1 MAQLNIFYIT
11 KNTMSE
17 FIGIDKKIEDACSLH
32 GGRITGS
39 GMGPEGREVVVE
51 VFPDTEV
58 KNVVLALNKMHQR
71 MIPAPLKFKVDIHLG
86 C

>member
-11 KNTMSE
+11 KDTVTDM
-17 FIGIDKKIEDACSLH
+17 DKVDRNIEDACSLH

-58 KNVVLALNKMHQR
+58 KNVLLALNKMHQR
-71 MIPAPLKFKVDIHLG
+71 MIPAPEKFKVEVHL
-86 C
+86 